1 MLNILSITT
10 ATVVFFCAHAL
21 QAKDK
26 ADHIIATQDPP
37 GQLFR
42 YAPMPKAT
50 RSIIIQLGA
59 IQFAFDTENLRTHTV
74 WKGKLNLYGPQY
86 VNAKRPF
93 IAQPSGQVL
102 WSNPPELPWR
112 TQPPGKEPADEGT
125 KITGKFIATATN
137 KQVVTLVCE
146 LQLLDSKRVKVQ
158 LQPSASLTGIQRKF
172 TISPCSQPLW
182 LLAHSQ
188 RETAS
193 KLTVSISGSGAKL
206 TKPITVPS
214 KHTETIITEAGT
226 ETAYKSITTEM
237 IALQHWVHVPSHNDS
252 LTFKISTHHESVAPS
267 RPAPA
272 PPPLGKLGRSGQ
284 ASFKQRNAPSNP
296 HYITE
301 QLILPDDLDLLI
313 TGMDWLKDG
322 RLAVCT
328 WPGEVYLLDGLLR
341 KKEVIRFQRLAKGLN
356 EPMGLLVQNDKLYLS
371 QKSELT
377 EIEFDEQ
384 TGETT
389 FNRISADWGY
399 SGHYNAF
406 SYGPTLDRDGN
417 FVLANAGHSGRW
429 DMKFMGWAIRKGNEG
444 KMQGIASGFR
454 EPNGIGTFGA
464 NRDIFVTDNQGQWT
478 AACKLNHLQAG
489 KYYGHPSAAP
499 APKQLYGGRSDFTPP
514 AVWFPYTLTRSASGM
529 TEIPDDRFGPFKGQL
544 LVGDFQNALV
554 TRVFLEKVNGDYQ
567 GAVFPFLNAFRSGV
581 NRLIFGPDGNL
592 YVGGLQRTWASIAP
606 DSASFERVLFSGKT
620 PFSIAKV
627 EVQPNGFLLTFTKP
641 IRPTSA
647 DPANFD
653 VSQFH
658 YAYHASYGSPRYS
671 LSGQNGTQT
680 SIDVKAV
687 ELSSNAMKL
696 NLIIDDLKEG
706 NIAEIRCF
714 DIFGTDGNELDQT
727 TLHYTLN
734 QIPNR

>member
-1 MLNILSITT
+1 
-10 ATVVFFCAHAL
+10 
-21 QAKDK
+21 
-26 ADHIIATQDPP
+26 
-37 GQLFR
+37 
-42 YAPMPKAT
+42 
-50 RSIIIQLGA
+50 
-59 IQFAFDTENLRTHTV
+59 
-74 WKGKLNLYGPQY
+74 
-86 VNAKRPF
+86 
-93 IAQPSGQVL
+93 
-102 WSNPPELPWR
+102 
-112 TQPPGKEPADEGT
+112 
-125 KITGKFIATATN
+125 
-137 KQVVTLVCE
+137 
-146 LQLLDSKRVKVQ
+146 
-158 LQPSASLTGIQRKF
+158 
-172 TISPCSQPLW
+172 
-182 LLAHSQ
+182 
-188 RETAS
+188 
-193 KLTVSISGSGAKL
+193 
-206 TKPITVPS
+206 
-214 KHTETIITEAGT
+214 
-226 ETAYKSITTEM
+226 
-237 IALQHWVHVPSHNDS
+237 
-252 LTFKISTHHESVAPS
+252 
-267 RPAPA
+267 
-272 PPPLGKLGRSGQ
+272 
-284 ASFKQRNAPSNP
+284 
-296 HYITE
+296 
-301 QLILPDDLDLLI
+301 
-313 TGMDWLKDG
+313 
-322 RLAVCT
+322 
-328 WPGEVYLLDGLLR
+328 
-341 KKEVIRFQRLAKGLN
+341 
-356 EPMGLLVQNDKLYLS
+356 MGLLVQNDKLYLS

-429 DMKFMGWAIRKGNEG
+429 DMKFMGWTIRKGNEG

-489 KYYGHPSAAP
+489 RYYGHPSAAP